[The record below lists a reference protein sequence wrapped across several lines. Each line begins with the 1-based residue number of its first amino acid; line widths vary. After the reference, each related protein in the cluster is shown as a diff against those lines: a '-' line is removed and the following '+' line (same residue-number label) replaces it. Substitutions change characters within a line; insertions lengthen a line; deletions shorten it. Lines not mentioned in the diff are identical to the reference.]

1 MMPHPFGE
9 RASLTRQPP
18 SGGDLDHI
26 HRRISWAAIFGG
38 VILVVAV
45 QLLLSLLGAG
55 IGLGTVNTNL
65 GSTPTA
71 SSLSIGAGVWWVVS
85 SCVALGL
92 GGYVAAWLAVIEI
105 RFDGVLHGLTHEA
118 SRHC

>member
-1 MMPHPFGE
+1 MSSNVNVYDAPPLR
-9 RASLTRQPP
+9 RAGVFDTTTTA
-18 SGGDLDHI
+18 GGYLHHI
-26 HRRISWAAIFGG
+26 HRRISWAAILGG

-71 SSLSIGAGVWWVVS
+71 SSLGIGAGVWWVGRRRI
-85 SCVALGL
+85 ALWV
-92 GGYVAAWLAVIEI
+92 GGYVAAW
-105 RFDGVLHGLTHEA
+105 
-118 SRHC
+118 